1 MVSSAAEESSL
12 MNAILA
18 QGTENC
24 PIELV
29 NRCIV
34 LRMLFKTLFLNS

>member
-1 MVSSAAEESSL
+1 MVSSAAEESSS

-18 QGTENC
+18 EEIENC
-24 PIELV
+24 PMELV

-34 LRMLFKTLFLNS
+34 LRMFFKTLFLNS